1 MEELEEELISLD
13 RIYGLPGVY
22 TKVYNSLDDVFSN
35 LSSEVVSVSLANT
48 VRYAVL
54 NMANPSFF
62 SKTVPDTPNVSGIAF
77 ITYNNKYYFIL
88 YRSKDDV
95 KVEEISRDKLEDFVF
110 TPTLYDMNT
119 ATVINLEDLLERV
132 KDEK

>member
-1 MEELEEELISLD
+1 MEELEEDLIRID
-13 RIYGLPGVY
+13 RIYGLSGVY
-22 TKVYNSLDDVFSN
+22 TKVYNSLDNVFSA
-35 LSSEVVSVSLANT
+35 LSSEVVSVALANT

-54 NMANPSFF
+54 NMPNPSFF
-62 SKTVPDTPNVSGIAF
+62 SKAVPDTPNVSGIAF

-95 KVEEISRDKLEDFVF
+95 KVEEIIRDKLADFVF

-119 ATVINLEDLLERV
+119 ATVVNLEDLLERI